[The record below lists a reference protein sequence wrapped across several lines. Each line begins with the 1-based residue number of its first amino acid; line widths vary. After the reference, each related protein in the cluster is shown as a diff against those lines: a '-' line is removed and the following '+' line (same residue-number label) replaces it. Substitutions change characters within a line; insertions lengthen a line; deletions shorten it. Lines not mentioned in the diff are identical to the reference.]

1 MAEAGLGARLELFI
15 GNVDGST
22 TDSWCSKCRLALP
35 VVLASI
41 SVSRVPLVVVGVG
54 KKDDWITR
62 SSPVQVDAGL
72 ALESVPTLRVVDE
85 CGTEATHVLLVSSKT
100 MCGSVTEHMR
110 DLVDAMV
117 RKHLPNFGQ
126 MATPAF
132 GAFQDDFE
140 LRKKDVVVGQPDVR
154 DVRAD
159 KLAAEELSTALE
171 AKGLLVH
178 ASEASYRDLVG
189 SMGSHLELFVGNADG
204 STNMFWCLDCYRAVP
219 AILAAALSKGVPIV
233 AVGVGEKNEWKPR
246 PSWAKQG

>member
-132 GAFQDDFE
+132 GAFQ
-140 LRKKDVVVGQPDVR
+140 
-154 DVRAD
+154 
-159 KLAAEELSTALE
+159 ELSTALE